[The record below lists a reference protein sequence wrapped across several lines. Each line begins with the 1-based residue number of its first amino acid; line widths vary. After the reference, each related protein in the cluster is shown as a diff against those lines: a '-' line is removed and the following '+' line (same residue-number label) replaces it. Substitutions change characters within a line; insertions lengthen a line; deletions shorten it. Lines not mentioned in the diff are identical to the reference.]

1 MIAVAQRVEW
11 ARVEVAGEEISAI
24 GRGLLV
30 LLGVVKQDGPEE
42 ADYLAGKIANLR
54 VFDNGEGKFDR
65 SLLDTGGEALV
76 VSQFTLAAQ
85 WRKGRRP
92 GFDNA
97 MPPEK
102 ARPLVERFTSN
113 LAGRGV
119 GVREG
124 RFGAHMKVSL
134 ANDGPVTLVMDTQA
148 RE

>member
-11 ARVEVAGEEISAI
+11 AQVEVEGERINAI
-24 GRGLLV
+24 GPGLLV
-30 LLGVVKQDGPEE
+30 FVAVVKQDGPEQ

-76 VSQFTLAAQ
+76 ISQFTLAAQ

-97 MPPEK
+97 MPPDK
-102 ARPLVERFTSN
+102 ARPLVDHFASK
-113 LAGRGV
+113 LAERGV
-119 GVREG
+119 AVREG